1 MRILI
6 LCCILSFTSSFS
18 FGQNIRG
25 GIIAGVSPSQVSGDR
40 LSGFNKVGLT
50 GGLLAKTALSQKMDI
65 EIELLYVQKGSR
77 KPIDPDN
84 NNYEQYILR
93 LDYVEVPLIFQ
104 YRFNDKWIFDAGVS
118 YGRLIRASESD
129 EYGEF
134 PESLPFKKNEFS
146 INGGINYY
154 LFKNVLMN
162 WRISNSVLPVRP
174 HISGAHFRL
183 NRGQYNTVLMFLI
196 KYEFGGRQKTEN

>member
-1 MRILI
+1 MRFLF
-6 LCCILSFTSSFS
+6 LLFLFCFSLLSFA
-18 FGQNIRG
+18 QQIRG
-25 GIIAGVSPSQVSGDR
+25 GFILGVSPSQVSGDR

-50 GGLLAKTALSQKMDI
+50 GGLLAKTALSEKVDI

-84 NNYEQYILR
+84 NDYEEYKLELNYA
-93 LDYVEVPLIFQ
+93 EVPLIFQ

-118 YGRLIRASESD
+118 YGRLIFSRESD

-134 PESLPFKKNEFS
+134 PVDFPFKKDEFS

-154 LFKNVLMN
+154 LFRNVLMN

-174 HISGAHFRL
+174 HVSGAQFRL
-183 NRGQYNTVLMFLI
+183 NRGQYNTVLMFLL
-196 KYEFGGRQKTEN
+196 KLEFGNRERREN